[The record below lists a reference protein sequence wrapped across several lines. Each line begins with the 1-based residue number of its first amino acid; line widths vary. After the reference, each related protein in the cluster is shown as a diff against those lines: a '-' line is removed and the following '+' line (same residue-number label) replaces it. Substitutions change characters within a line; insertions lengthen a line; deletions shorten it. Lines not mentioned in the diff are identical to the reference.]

1 MTCFFSEIGLLTTIL
16 DDPGNYNVE
25 LDSGVNH
32 RTDAFKFTTHVKKLS
47 LPFEMSSAIIT
58 HMDAHDSLILVVN
71 LKMDPYNYGTVFS
84 ASGNTK
90 EVLLDI
96 WVKSGVNPALGLRYS
111 PINSSKI
118 ENLSFGPVMDFRL
131 KKWNKVVMHIYR

>member
-1 MTCFFSEIGLLTTIL
+1 MLL
-16 DDPGNYNVE
+16 DDPGYYNVE
-25 LDSGVNH
+25 LDSGINH
-32 RTDAFKFTTHVKKLS
+32 RTDAFKFTNHVKKLS

-58 HMDAHDSLILVVN
+58 LMDAHDSLILAANV
-71 LKMDPYNYGTVFS
+71 KIDPYNYGTVFA

-118 ENLSFGPVMDFRL
+118 ENISFGPATDFRL
-131 KKWNKVVMHIYR
+131 KKWNKVVIHIYR